1 MNNNDILFADQVY
14 FSQRS
19 HFMSTRLFRTLSA
32 LSGIVGAIMLITSFS
47 INPGPPSNATS
58 AQLIAF
64 GNQYFTSV
72 LWGAWLQA
80 VGPLLSVLFAFAI
93 VCLAGATTRL
103 AGWMTLFGGTILMMV
118 SLVEITFYM
127 TALYSNPA
135 TMGLISLDLIH
146 AVQHLYFIVAAPAL
160 FLPLGFVI
168 LGSHVLPRVLGYL
181 ALVLGAAF
189 AILGVASLFTLTLPA
204 AILAFGGLQTLW
216 WVAAAITLIVGTGKT
231 SNSRSLNERAPLVSP
246 RA

>member
-1 MNNNDILFADQVY
+1 MH

-19 HFMSTRLFRTLSA
+19 HFMSTRLFRILSA
-32 LSGIVGAIMLITSFS
+32 LSGVAGVIMLITSFS

-64 GNQYFTSV
+64 GNQYYTSI

-80 VGPLLSVLFAFAI
+80 VGPLLIVLFAFAI

-103 AGWMTLFGGTILMMV
+103 AGWMTMFGGTILMMV

-127 TALYSNPA
+127 SAFYSNPP
-135 TMGLISLDLIH
+135 TMRLISLDLTH

-160 FLPLGFVI
+160 FLSLGVVI
-168 LGSHVLPRVLGYL
+168 LGSRVLPRVFGYL

-189 AILGVASLFTLTLPA
+189 AILGVVFLFTLTLPA
-204 AILAFGGLQTLW
+204 AVLAFAGIQTLW
-216 WVAAAITLIVGTGKT
+216 WLAAAITLIVRTEKA
-231 SNSRSLNERAPLVSP
+231 SDIAPVKERRPLVE
-246 RA
+246 A